1 MNEKN
6 LEIVKAYF
14 AAFNAGETQKM
25 TALLHPEVQHEINQG
40 HVEVG
45 VEAFKKFMSHM
56 DECYKEELKDM
67 TVFSSVDSAKFSAEY
82 DVHGTYLKTDGSLP
96 VARGQKYVIR
106 AGSFLEVRDEKIARV
121 TTYYNLPKWIEM
133 VKNG

>member
-45 VEAFKKFMSHM
+45 VDSFKKFMSHM
-56 DECYKEELKDM
+56 DECYKEELKNM
-67 TVFSSVDSAKFSAEY
+67 TVFSSPDSTKFSAEY
-82 DVHGTYLKTDGSLP
+82 DVHGTYLKTDGGLP
-96 VARGQKYVIR
+96 TARGQKYLIR
-106 AGSFLEVRDEKIARV
+106 AGSFLEVRDQKIARV